1 MWGGEVTW
9 ANSTLLR
16 DYINPANGS
25 DAPSQT
31 QFLNF
36 VDLPLTYANSD
47 TGKIKPIFI
56 KNADITYLDGI
67 SYINDQDWITAASA
81 EEIAVPN
88 DAIIAWDVE
97 KAAGIYADAEYMHDA
112 VGLATA
118 WLATYEREKPKDRD
132 KIARQEQVIADL
144 QAIED
149 RGYLTANVKYS
160 VTYDQ
165 SISDLIWQ
173 DGSAFSIADI
183 VMAFIT
189 KTQLIDEESPLYDEY
204 YAQQHAHELEGFKGF
219 KIVSE
224 DPLVIDYYTDS
235 YELYTSDTIHPMWVD
250 YGTGQQSWAM
260 AAAAQQAIAAQK
272 ATYSKGL
279 SDYYGYTLLD
289 YSKGAGLDVIADELN
304 SLRISGQ
311 IPYEE
316 LLSPYITQQNAGRN
330 YQNILDFYA
339 KYKHMY
345 IGMGPYIIT
354 NIDAL
359 SPSLTLSY
367 FENFPVAADEMVKKF
382 K

>member
-1 MWGGEVTW
+1 M
-9 ANSTLLR
+9 
-16 DYINPANGS
+16 
-25 DAPSQT
+25 
-31 QFLNF
+31 
-36 VDLPLTYANSD
+36 TYANSD
-47 TGKIKPIFI
+47 TGKINPLFI
-56 KNADITYLDGI
+56 KSADVTYLEGI
-67 SYINDQDWITAASA
+67 HYINDQDWISAASA
-81 EEIAVPN
+81 QEIAVPN
-88 DAIIAWDVE
+88 DAIIAWDTE
-97 KAAGIYADAEYMHDA
+97 KASGIYADADYMHAA

-132 KIARQEQVIADL
+132 KIARQEQIIADL

-149 RGYLTANVKYS
+149 RGYLTANVKYT
-160 VTYDQ
+160 VTYDD
-165 SISDLIWQ
+165 SIFDLSWQ

-204 YAQQHAHELEGFKGF
+204 YAQKHAHELEGFKGF
-219 KIVSE
+219 KIISE

-260 AAAAQQAIAAQK
+260 AAAAQQAIAAKK

-289 YSKGAGLDVIADELN
+289 YSKEDALGIVAQLLE
-304 SLRISGQ
+304 SLRISGE

-316 LLSPYITQQNAGRN
+316 LLSPYVTQQNAGRN

-339 KYKHMY
+339 KNKHMY

-367 FENFPVAADEMVKKF
+367 FPDFSIAGDEMVKKF